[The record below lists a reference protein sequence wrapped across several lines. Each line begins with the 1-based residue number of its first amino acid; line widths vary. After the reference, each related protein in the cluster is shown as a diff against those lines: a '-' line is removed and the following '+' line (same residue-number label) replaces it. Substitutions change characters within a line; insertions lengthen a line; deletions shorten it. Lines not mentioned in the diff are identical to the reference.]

1 MDSKQEMDWR
11 IVMNGKQTLLGAL
24 ALVVGL
30 GLAQPTP
37 VAAQSAEQTKVE
49 QQKVKQETVAQYQ
62 LARRLLNSAQWI
74 QAVDNFRLYRKA
86 DAGARYAAESLYWEA
101 YALSRMESTRHWRQ
115 ALTALEMQLDQ
126 YPGASTADD
135 TKALLAKVH
144 GELANR
150 GDSKSAE
157 WVYRQAEWAA
167 QYEAEQDEGPDETK
181 LMALNALMQMDSDK
195 AIPILRKLIEDK
207 DNDSELRSHALFV
220 LMQQEGDGV
229 TDFMLDVARNDPDL
243 DVRQQAVFWLSQHD
257 SPETVAVLRSILS
270 SSADSELHGH
280 AVHALSQMSDP
291 AAMTILREFA
301 GSESAD
307 PGLRAQAVF
316 GLSLHAS
323 NESSSFL
330 RDLFASS
337 QDSQTRESILFA
349 LSQMPN
355 QGNAEWLMN
364 IALDTSE
371 GTEMRTQALFMA
383 SQAGTVSVADLIGVY
398 DRAEDSELKGQTL
411 FILGQ
416 QEEPAAFDK
425 LLDVARNDSDQE
437 LRKNAIFWLGQ
448 SGDPRAEQVLLDILE
463 E

>member
-1 MDSKQEMDWR
+1 
-11 IVMNGKQTLLGAL
+11 MNGKQTLLGAL

-37 VAAQSAEQTKVE
+37 VAGESAEQTKVE
-49 QQKVKQETVAQYQ
+49 QQNVEQEKVAQYQ
-62 LARRLLNSAQWI
+62 LARRLLNSAQYS

-101 YALSRMESTRHWRQ
+101 YALSRMESTRYWKE
-115 ALTALEMQLDQ
+115 ALAALDMQIKL
-126 YPGASTADD
+126 YPGASTAAD

-150 GDSKSAE
+150 GDSRSAE
-157 WVYRQAEWAA
+157 WVYREAEYAA
-167 QYEAEQDEGPDETK
+167 QASRQDDPDETK

-195 AIPILRKLIEDK
+195 AIPILRKLVENK

-243 DVRQQAVFWLSQHD
+243 DVRVQAVFWLSQND

-291 AAMTILREFA
+291 AAMTILREYA

-316 GLSLHAS
+316 GLSQHAS
-323 NESSSFL
+323 NESARFL
-330 RDLFASS
+330 RDLFARSE
-337 QDSQTRESILFA
+337 DSQTRESILFA

-371 GTEMRTQALFMA
+371 GTGMRAHALFMA
-383 SQAGTVSVADLIGVY
+383 SQAGTVSVADLVGVY
-398 DRAEDSELKGQTL
+398 DRAEDSELKGQAL
-411 FILGQ
+411 FILSQ
-416 QEEPAAFDK
+416 QKNPAAFDK
-425 LLDVARNDSDQE
+425 LFDVARNESDRE